1 MCGLFRPSSGDPE
14 IWRRVLRWPYTPKPT
29 NGWVTTHPPV
39 TLIPK
44 EKCFRI
50 VDKLPR
56 HYHVSR
62 KIRRPLCVRLNEA
75 QLLQMLKDVGGYNP
89 RYVAINREAACNFT
103 DLSQDVE
110 PLQRKSSQP
119 ARQKRM
125 VSKRSTSQRRGCWS
139 RGTFFDRSHLKRMCT
154 ECSATTKLSA
164 NIFPPFINEVKCEDE
179 DKYCYL
185 RRGLCKQKFLRFTF
199 LKRTGMFERNDDL
212 SKSRDE
218 DVYVEKVETTEEHI
232 KSCCEC
238 RAFPFPF
245 G

>member
-1 MCGLFRPSSGDPE
+1 MSR
-14 IWRRVLRWPYTPKPT
+14 IRPYTSRPINGHTEAWVPT
-29 NGWVTTHPPV
+29 RPPE

-56 HYHVSR
+56 HHHVFR
-62 KIRRPLCVRLNEA
+62 GKFRRPLCVRLNET

-110 PLQRKSSQP
+110 PLPRNSSKP

-125 VSKRSTSQRRGCWS
+125 VSKRGTTQIRGC
-139 RGTFFDRSHLKRMCT
+139 RGRGSFAEGTHLKRLCT
-154 ECSATTKLSA
+154 ECAATTQLSA
-164 NIFPPFINEVKCEDE
+164 NIFPPFINEVKCGDE
-179 DKYCYL
+179 DRYCYL
-185 RRGLCKQKFLRFTF
+185 RRGRCKQKFLQFTF
-199 LKRTGMFERNDDL
+199 LKRTGKFERNDDL
-212 SKSRDE
+212 SKDLEE
-218 DVYVEKVETTEEHI
+218 DVYMEKFDTFGKRI
-232 KSCCEC
+232 RSCCEC
-238 RAFPFPF
+238 RAFPFPI